1 MKIIVKRIELH
12 MHVHGIDGDAAAA
25 ITHSL
30 EHIMQTQAELV
41 ESLTAINATVTKIGE
56 ETRSLLT
63 KVDDLVAALANTDTV
78 SPEVEAAVSALA
90 AKAAEVDA
98 LVADLNPPIDP
109 PPVEDPQPVVDPSVD
124 HVFDQAS

>member
-1 MKIIVKRIELH
+1 MKITVKRIELH
-12 MHVHGIDGDAAAA
+12 FHVHGIDGDAAAA

-56 ETRSLLT
+56 ETKSLLT

-98 LVADLNPPIDP
+98 LVADLNP
-109 PPVEDPQPVVDPSVD
+109 
-124 HVFDQAS
+124 